1 MKPPGKAVALG
12 GGFKH
17 NAAPMKNILLILVLT
32 APALF
37 AQTTNAPAAGASTN
51 GPVVTAI
58 DGYAARVDSTIIT
71 YGEVRESAAPYVQ
84 QLLKNFKGQELAERM
99 QAAYLD
105 AREALIEEA
114 LIKAETKTRGLS
126 LPDKVIDDEVDRMIR
141 ERFDNDRAQLTRALA
156 GRRMTFEEWK
166 QEIRDQIT
174 LRVFYNQEVTRRAS
188 VPPGAALAE
197 YEKNKA
203 QYFIPFKVRYRF
215 ILINKGKT
223 AEDLAAK
230 RKLAE
235 DTLQKLRTGADFDAV
250 AKEISEGDLA
260 ISPWREPKDVR
271 AEFRP
276 ALLNTQAGQVSDL
289 VETPGEFYIVK
300 VEERREEGYVPFED
314 LQKEIE
320 GKLLEAEKDRLHKAL
335 ITSIAVNH
343 FVERY

>member
-1 MKPPGKAVALG
+1 MKKFILSIAL
-12 GGFKH
+12 
-17 NAAPMKNILLILVLT
+17 I

-37 AQTTNAPAAGASTN
+37 AQTPDIPPAVVSTN
-51 GPVVTAI
+51 GPTITAI
-58 DGYAARVDSTIIT
+58 DGYAARVDSTIVT

-84 QLLKNFKGQELAERM
+84 QLMRNYKGKELAERM

-126 LPDKVIDDEVDRMIR
+126 LPDKVIDDEVDRLIR
-141 ERFDNDRAQLTRALA
+141 ERFNNDRALLTRALA
-156 GRRMTFEEWK
+156 ARRMTFDEWK
-166 QEIRDQIT
+166 QDVREQIT

-188 VPPGAALAE
+188 VPAGAALAE
-197 YEKNKA
+197 YEKEKA
-203 QYFIPFKVRYRF
+203 QFFIPFNVKYRF

-230 RKLAE
+230 KKLAE
-235 DTLQKLRTGADFDAV
+235 NTLQKLRDGASFDAV

-260 ISPWREPKDVR
+260 VSPWRDPKDVR
-271 AEFRP
+271 EELRP
-276 ALLNTQAGQVSDL
+276 ALLKTSAGQLSEL
-289 VETPGEFYIVK
+289 IETPGEFYIVK

-314 LQKEIE
+314 MQKQIE
-320 GKLLEAEKDRLHKAL
+320 AKLLEAEQDRLHKAL
-335 ITSIAVNH
+335 IESISANH